1 VEGSLHFTV
10 LSPENVFLDEK
21 SVKFVRVRLYDDTRL
36 SIYHGH
42 APLIARLLPGSITY
56 ATAKGQAEI
65 TISSGILKVSEN
77 QVTVYMGHA
86 FEGEDAGSKSQD
98 NEFENL
104 ANTLMQKLNAQNT
117 YTHKN
122 NE

>member
-1 VEGSLHFTV
+1 VAGLLHFTV

-21 SVKFVRVRLYDDTRL
+21 KVKFVRARLYDDTWL

-56 ATAKGQAEI
+56 ATEKEQAEI
-65 TISSGILKVSEN
+65 TISSGILKVSAN

-86 FEGEDAGSKSQD
+86 FEREDTGSKTQD

-104 ANTLMQKLNAQNT
+104 ARTLMQKLNAQNT

-122 NE
+122 NK